1 MKYLLI
7 IIFLLLGNQVFS
19 KEMYV
24 PESGEIV
31 FEIIR
36 KNKTIGTHTI
46 SFIENDKDLKVDIE
60 VNINVKLGFLTIYKY
75 RHNNTEYW
83 KEGELIKIS
92 TNSLTNSKKKYFVEG
107 QKNNDFFEYEGVDNR
122 KRTGLNVIPISYW
135 NYEILDRKV
144 FLDSQKGI
152 LREFDLKEMELE
164 NIFFNEKNFNAK
176 KYMMKVKTIHSSDEK
191 PFPNLYLW
199 YTNKGELMKL
209 EFDSPEDKS
218 IITYN
223 RIK

>member
-107 QKNNDFFEYEGVDNR
+107 QKNNDFFEYEGVDNK
-122 KRTGLNVIPISYW
+122 KRTGLDVIPISYW

>member
-107 QKNNDFFEYEGVDNR
+107 QKNNDFFEYEGVDNT
-122 KRTGLNVIPISYW
+122 KRTGLDVIPISYW

-164 NIFFNEKNFNAK
+164 NIFFNEKNFNEK

>member
-107 QKNNDFFEYEGVDNR
+107 QKNNDFFEYEGVDNT
-122 KRTGLNVIPISYW
+122 KRTGLDVIPISYW

-152 LREFDLKEMELE
+152 LREFDLKEME
-164 NIFFNEKNFNAK
+164 
-176 KYMMKVKTIHSSDEK
+176 
-191 PFPNLYLW
+191 
-199 YTNKGELMKL
+199 
-209 EFDSPEDKS
+209 
-218 IITYN
+218 
-223 RIK
+223 

>member
-1 MKYLLI
+1 M
-7 IIFLLLGNQVFS
+7 GNQVFS

>member
-107 QKNNDFFEYEGVDNR
+107 QKNNDFFEYEGVDNT
-122 KRTGLNVIPISYW
+122 KRTGLDVIPISYW

>member
-107 QKNNDFFEYEGVDNR
+107 QKNNDFFEYEGVDNK

>member
-92 TNSLTNSKKKYFVEG
+92 TNKNPMFKFQAYQFLLMTLLISLY
-107 QKNNDFFEYEGVDNR
+107 
-122 KRTGLNVIPISYW
+122 
-135 NYEILDRKV
+135 
-144 FLDSQKGI
+144 
-152 LREFDLKEMELE
+152 
-164 NIFFNEKNFNAK
+164 
-176 KYMMKVKTIHSSDEK
+176 
-191 PFPNLYLW
+191 
-199 YTNKGELMKL
+199 
-209 EFDSPEDKS
+209 SPLLPAF
-218 IITYN
+218 YYQLF
-223 RIK
+223 

>member
-135 NYEILDRKV
+135 NYEILDRNV

>member
-83 KEGELIKIS
+83 QEGELIKIS

-135 NYEILDRKV
+135 NYEILDRNV

>member
-7 IIFLLLGNQVFS
+7 IIFLFLGTQIFS
-19 KEMYV
+19 KEMNV
-24 PESGEIV
+24 PQSGEIA

-36 KNKTIGTHTI
+36 KNKNIGSHTI
-46 SFIENDKDLKVDIE
+46 SFSKNNEILQVNID

-75 RHNNTEYW
+75 RHKNTEYW
-83 KEGELIKIS
+83 KDGRLMKIS
-92 TNSLTNSKKKYFVEG
+92 TNSLTNSKKEYFVEG
-107 QKNNDFFEYEGVDNR
+107 QKNNDFFEYEGVDNI
-122 KRTGLNVIPISYW
+122 KKTGLDIIPISYW
-135 NYEILDRKV
+135 NYEILDRDV

-152 LREFDLKEMELE
+152 LREFDLNEIKIE
-164 NIFFNEKNFNAK
+164 NIFFNNENFKTK
-176 KYMMKVKTIHSSDEK
+176 KYMMKVKTLHPSDEK

-199 YTNKGELMKL
+199 YTEKGELMKL

-218 IITYN
+218 IITYK

>member
-7 IIFLLLGNQVFS
+7 IIFLLLGNQIFS

-107 QKNNDFFEYEGVDNR
+107 QKNNDFFEYEGVDNT
-122 KRTGLNVIPISYW
+122 KRTGLDVIPISYW

>member
-1 MKYLLI
+1 M
-7 IIFLLLGNQVFS
+7 GNQVFS

-107 QKNNDFFEYEGVDNR
+107 QKNNDFFEYEGVDNK
-122 KRTGLNVIPISYW
+122 KRTGLDVIPISYW

>member
-1 MKYLLI
+1 ML
-7 IIFLLLGNQVFS
+7 S
-19 KEMYV
+19 KTD
-24 PESGEIV
+24 
-31 FEIIR
+31 
-36 KNKTIGTHTI
+36 N
-46 SFIENDKDLKVDIE
+46 FIENDKDLKVDIE

-107 QKNNDFFEYEGVDNR
+107 QKNNDFFEYEGVDNT
-122 KRTGLNVIPISYW
+122 KRTGLDVIPISYW

>member
-1 MKYLLI
+1 M
-7 IIFLLLGNQVFS
+7 GNQVFS

-107 QKNNDFFEYEGVDNR
+107 QKNNDFFEYEGVDNT
-122 KRTGLNVIPISYW
+122 KRTGLDVIPISYW